1 MKKNNILKILN
12 PVIAL
17 LLLSQICTALLNDVL
32 GEEVFEAIHETGGF
46 LLAVGGVLHLALNWN
61 WVKANYLKK

>member
-17 LLLSQICTALLNDVL
+17 LLLSQICTALLRDVL
-32 GEEVFEAIHETGGF
+32 GDEVFEAIHETGGYF
-46 LLAVGGVLHLALNWN
+46 AGSGRCSSSCLELELGEGELF
-61 WVKANYLKK
+61 